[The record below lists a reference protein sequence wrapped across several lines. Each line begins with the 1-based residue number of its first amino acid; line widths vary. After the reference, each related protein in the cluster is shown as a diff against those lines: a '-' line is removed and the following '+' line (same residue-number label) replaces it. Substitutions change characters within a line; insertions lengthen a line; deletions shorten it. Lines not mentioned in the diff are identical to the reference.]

1 MLTTKIVSPFKKRMK
16 VTFSNFSGNKI
27 HINIG
32 SKTNENIISDTF
44 EYSIIYMHDIFWLTI
59 TITNSN
65 FSKDKIHKKIRRL
78 VNVNKVSAIMLIF
91 KFLPEW
97 YHLVK
102 DEHYRQK
109 FLKGQKIPVK
119 LEDKWIISKSQLPYY
134 QFPFVMVFLHSKFDS
149 LLAGQLS
156 MLSSFW
162 RVEVTP
168 SVQRKITNER
178 QGMSKKKKKERNR
191 RILTRK
197 ELIVYNK

>member
-1 MLTTKIVSPFKKRMK
+1 MK

-119 LEDKWIISKSQLPYY
+119 LEDK
-134 QFPFVMVFLHSKFDS
+134 
-149 LLAGQLS
+149 
-156 MLSSFW
+156 
-162 RVEVTP
+162 
-168 SVQRKITNER
+168 
-178 QGMSKKKKKERNR
+178 
-191 RILTRK
+191 
-197 ELIVYNK
+197 